1 MSAEEKKGKKSP
13 PPRISSYAVKVEEKT
28 AEFEKK
34 LELLQESQN
43 EKSKLKN
50 LKIDDILNPKFHD
63 RTAPSKASILELS
76 KNIKAV
82 GLQQPVV
89 VRKLENGFYERIIG
103 YRRIEAMKLLEE
115 NEIPAIVLEN
125 ISDNDAMLM
134 MISENLQRENLNV
147 YDETVA
153 LLEYIAVSIN
163 KSVTETKSFLF
174 KIKNFY
180 GSKIKDITEEE
191 KETHDFINAVLQ
203 RTGKYSIQ
211 TFINRLRVLNLDEI
225 IIVAMRENK
234 ITYSVAIE
242 LQKLKDSTKIADLIN
257 EISENGMTTK
267 EIVDRVGQ
275 LNGGIERENISMFS
289 SLKKSLT
296 SSNFKKLN
304 DDKKEKIKV
313 LIEKIKEILEEG

>member
-1 MSAEEKKGKKSP
+1 MAVDEKKGKKSP

-50 LKIDDILNPKFHD
+50 LKIDNIRNPTFHD
-63 RTAPSKASILELS
+63 RTAPSKASIFELS

-82 GLQQPVV
+82 GLQQPIV
-89 VRKLENGFYERIIG
+89 VRKIENGFYERIIG

-115 NEIPAIVLEN
+115 KEIPAIVLEN

-134 MISENLQRENLNV
+134 MVSENLQRENLNV

-180 GSKIKDITEEE
+180 GSKIKDITEDE
-191 KETHDFINAVLQ
+191 KETHDFINSVLQ

-242 LQKLKDSTKIADLIN
+242 LQKLRDSKKVADLIK

-275 LNGGIERENISMFS
+275 LNGGIERTSVSIFS
-289 SLKKSLT
+289 SLKKTLT
-296 SSNFKKLN
+296 DSNFKKLHK
-304 DDKKEKIKV
+304 DKKEEIKA
-313 LIEKIKEILEEG
+313 LIEKIQLIIEEG

>member
-1 MSAEEKKGKKSP
+1 MSLDGKKGKKTP

-50 LKIDDILNPKFHD
+50 LKINDILNPKFHD

-82 GLQQPVV
+82 GLQQPIV
-89 VRKLENGFYERIIG
+89 VRKLENGLFERIIG

-134 MISENLQRENLNV
+134 MVSENLQRENLNV

-153 LLEYIAVSIN
+153 LLEYIAVSID
-163 KSVTETKSFLF
+163 KTITETKSFLF

-242 LQKLKDSTKIADLIN
+242 LQKLKDSTKVSELIN

-267 EIVDRVGQ
+267 EIIDRVGQ
-275 LNGGIERENISMFS
+275 LNGGKERTDS
-289 SLKKSLT
+289 SLFVSIKNLLKE
-296 SSNFKKLN
+296 SNYKKLSKE
-304 DDKKEKIKV
+304 KKEEIQTLV
-313 LIEKIKEILEEG
+313 ERIQLILNV

>member
-1 MSAEEKKGKKSP
+1 MAGDEKKGKKSP

-43 EKSKLKN
+43 EKSKLRS
-50 LKIDDILNPKFHD
+50 LKINDIVSPKFHD

-82 GLQQPVV
+82 GLQQPIV
-89 VRKLENGFYERIIG
+89 VRQLESGFFERIIG

-115 NEIPAIVLEN
+115 KEIPAIVLEN
-125 ISDNDAMLM
+125 ISDTDAMLM

-153 LLEYIAVSIN
+153 LLEYIAVSVN
-163 KSVTETKSFLF
+163 KTVTEAKSFLF

-225 IIVAMRENK
+225 IIIAMRENK
-234 ITYSVAIE
+234 ITYSIAIE
-242 LQKLKDSTKIADLIN
+242 LQKLKDTSKVAELIK
-257 EISENGMTTK
+257 EISETGMSTK
-267 EIVDRVGQ
+267 EIVERVGQ
-275 LNGGIERENISMFS
+275 LNGGNERARITIFS
-289 SLKKSLT
+289 ELKKSFIE
-296 SSNFKKLN
+296 SNFKKLS
-304 DDKKEKIKV
+304 KEKQEEV
-313 LIEKIKEILEEG
+313 EILISKIQTILKG

>member
-1 MSAEEKKGKKSP
+1 MSLDEKKGKKTP

-50 LKIDDILNPKFHD
+50 LKINDILNPKFHD

-82 GLQQPVV
+82 GLQQPIV
-89 VRKLENGFYERIIG
+89 VRKLENGLFERIIG

-134 MISENLQRENLNV
+134 MVSENLQRENLNV

-153 LLEYIAVSIN
+153 LLEYIAVSID
-163 KSVTETKSFLF
+163 KTITETKSFLF

-242 LQKLKDSTKIADLIN
+242 LQKLKDSTKVSEVIN

-267 EIVDRVGQ
+267 EIIDRVGQ
-275 LNGGIERENISMFS
+275 LNGGKERTDS
-289 SLKKSLT
+289 SLFVSIKNLLKE
-296 SSNFKKLN
+296 SNYKKLSKE
-304 DDKKEKIKV
+304 KKEEIQTLV
-313 LIEKIKEILEEG
+313 ERIQLILNV

>member
-1 MSAEEKKGKKSP
+1 MSLDEKKGKKTP

-50 LKIDDILNPKFHD
+50 LKINDILNPKFHD

-82 GLQQPVV
+82 GLQQPIV
-89 VRKLENGFYERIIG
+89 VRKLENGLFERIIG

-134 MISENLQRENLNV
+134 MVSENLQRENLNV

-153 LLEYIAVSIN
+153 LLEYIAVSID
-163 KSVTETKSFLF
+163 KTITETKSFLF

-242 LQKLKDSTKIADLIN
+242 LQKLKDSTKVSELIN

-267 EIVDRVGQ
+267 EIIDRVGQ
-275 LNGGIERENISMFS
+275 LNGGKERTDS
-289 SLKKSLT
+289 SLFVSIKNLLKESKY
-296 SSNFKKLN
+296 KKLSKE
-304 DDKKEKIKV
+304 KKEEIQTLV
-313 LIEKIKEILEEG
+313 ERIQLILNV

>member
-1 MSAEEKKGKKSP
+1 MSLDEKKGKKTP

-50 LKIDDILNPKFHD
+50 LKINDILNPKFHD

-82 GLQQPVV
+82 GLQQPIV
-89 VRKLENGFYERIIG
+89 VRKLENGLFERIIG

-134 MISENLQRENLNV
+134 MVSENLQRENLNV

-153 LLEYIAVSIN
+153 LLEYIAVSID
-163 KSVTETKSFLF
+163 KTITETKSFLF

-242 LQKLKDSTKIADLIN
+242 LQKLKDSTKVSELIN

-267 EIVDRVGQ
+267 EIIDRVGQ
-275 LNGGIERENISMFS
+275 LNGGKERTDS
-289 SLKKSLT
+289 SLFVSIKNLLKD
-296 SSNFKKLN
+296 SNYKKLSKE
-304 DDKKEKIKV
+304 KKEEIQTLV
-313 LIEKIKEILEEG
+313 ERIQLILNV